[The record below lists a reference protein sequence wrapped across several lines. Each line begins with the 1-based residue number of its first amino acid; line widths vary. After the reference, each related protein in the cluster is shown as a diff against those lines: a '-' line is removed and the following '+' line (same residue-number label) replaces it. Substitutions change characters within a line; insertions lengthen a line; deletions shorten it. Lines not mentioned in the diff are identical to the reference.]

1 MNTLSEAATSWPAPV
16 PPAESG
22 VGVVSRTER
31 AEGEAGD
38 SEVRL
43 CEPTALDG
51 ALETALG
58 ASELAPETA
67 LGASEVLARVVT
79 RPVAKWSIE
88 VFTRFVKRPAAKW
101 SIEVFTRV
109 VTRPVAKWSMRTCHQ
124 RSSEP
129 ISGHQRLS
137 KLIRGNQRSSEPIRA
152 HQWPFAAISVVIREH
167 QWSFMVIRGRRRP
180 SEVISS
186 GHQWSSMRTRSFAS
200 SVM

>member
-1 MNTLSEAATSWPAPV
+1 V

-22 VGVVSRTER
+22 VGVVSSTER

-38 SEVRL
+38 SEAGDSEVRL
-43 CEPTALDG
+43 CEPAALDG
-51 ALETALG
+51 
-58 ASELAPETA
+58 APETA
-67 LGASEVLARVVT
+67 LGASEVIARVVT

-88 VFTRFVKRPAAKW
+88 VFTRVVTRTVAKW

-129 ISGHQRLS
+129 ISSHQRLS
-137 KLIRGNQRSSEPIRA
+137 KLIRGHQRSSEPIRA

-167 QWSFMVIRGRRRP
+167 LWSFMVIRGRRRP
-180 SEVISS
+180 SKVISS
-186 GHQWSSMRTRSFAS
+186 GHQWSSMRTQSFAS

>member
-22 VGVVSRTER
+22 VGVVSSTER

-79 RPVAKWSIE
+79 
-88 VFTRFVKRPAAKW
+88 RPAAKW

>member
-1 MNTLSEAATSWPAPV
+1 M
-16 PPAESG
+16 
-22 VGVVSRTER
+22 GVVSSTER

-38 SEVRL
+38 SEAGDSEVRL
-43 CEPTALDG
+43 CELAALDG
-51 ALETALG
+51 
-58 ASELAPETA
+58 APETA
-67 LGASEVLARVVT
+67 LGASETALGA
-79 RPVAKWSIE
+79 SE
-88 VFTRFVKRPAAKW
+88 VFA
-101 SIEVFTRV
+101 RV

-137 KLIRGNQRSSEPIRA
+137 KLIRGHQRSSAPIRA

-167 QWSFMVIRGRRRP
+167 LWSFMVIRGRRRP

-186 GHQWSSMRTRSFAS
+186 GHQWSSMRTQSFAS